1 MNMNFPDWL
10 EHWAQANGLAPEAA
24 RQSGR
29 LAIRLDRVR
38 VLLSQ
43 QAPHGWLLQA
53 RIIDLPT
60 EIGQRERLVEKAA
73 AAATAR
79 MAVSAS
85 ALVVDP
91 DGSALWLQDHLP
103 QDAQGAALE
112 TCLERLANDIEF
124 WRAML

>member
-10 EHWAQANGLAPEAA
+10 EHWAQGHGLTLEAA

-29 LAIRLDRVR
+29 LAITLDRVR
-38 VLLSQ
+38 VLLSP

-53 RIIDLPT
+53 RITDLPT
-60 EIGQRERLVEKAA
+60 ETRQREQLVERAA

-91 DGSALWLQDHLP
+91 DGSALWLQSHLP
-103 QDAQGAALE
+103 QDAQVAALE